1 MRRPAL
7 ALLGAALTF
16 GCASARRDA
25 DARLAT
31 GDAAGAAAAYEAL
44 LAAPRWS
51 LNEDLLLLRAATAHA
66 LADGEGGAAR
76 SRELLD
82 ALATRFPDSPHRP
95 TAQLLLRL
103 LPRLEQ
109 VATTAPAVVAA
120 AAGGVPAPADGAE
133 LVELRKTLVE
143 LHRQVDRLVAESR
156 LNERKLRALRDEM
169 EMLKAIDLES
179 SAAPT
184 EEPPRR

>member
-1 MRRPAL
+1 MNRLAL
-7 ALLGAALTF
+7 ALLGTALAC

-51 LNEDLLLLRAATAHA
+51 HDEDLLLLRAATAHA
-66 LADGEGGAAR
+66 LADDEDAAAR

-82 ALATRFPDSPHRP
+82 ALATRFPASPHRP

-103 LPRLEQ
+103 LPRLER
-109 VATTAPAVVAA
+109 VATEAPAAA
-120 AAGGVPAPADGAE
+120 AAGGTPAPADGAE

-156 LNERKLRALRDEM
+156 LNERKLRTLRDEM

-179 SAAPT
+179 PAAPA